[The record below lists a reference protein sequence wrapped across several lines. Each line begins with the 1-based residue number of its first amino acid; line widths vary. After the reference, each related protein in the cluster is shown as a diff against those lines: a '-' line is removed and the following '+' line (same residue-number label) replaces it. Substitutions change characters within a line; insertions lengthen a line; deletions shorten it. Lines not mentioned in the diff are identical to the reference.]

1 MPPPEAKAARLS
13 QAETA
18 VTSARADLVPARGRV
33 LLADDDLHVL
43 RAYGRALSSAGH
55 TVQLATNG
63 REAIELIRSN
73 TFDVIVSDISM
84 PGMDGVQL
92 LRNVRDRDFDVPV
105 ILMTASPA
113 VDTAVKAVEYGA
125 LRYLIKPLDL
135 TIFQNTVGDAIRL
148 HQLAKLKRE
157 ALSYLGRPE
166 WELAD
171 RAGLETSFERALAS
185 IWMAYQPIVSWP
197 QRRVF
202 GHEALLRTK
211 EPTMPHPGAIL
222 GAAERLSRLDDL
234 GRAIRASVA
243 GSLSQSPDS
252 GSIFVNLHSHDLLD
266 GELYSPSAPLSSFAQ
281 RVILEITERATLDE
295 VSEVGTR
302 VAKLRALGYRIAVDD
317 LGAGYAGLS
326 SFAVLEPEV
335 VKLDISLIRNV
346 HAEPTKRKLIGSMAS
361 LCREM
366 GLLVV
371 AEGVETIEER
381 NVLENLGC
389 DLLQG
394 YLFARPGKLMDG
406 VTF

>member
-13 QAETA
+13 QTETA
-18 VTSARADLVPARGRV
+18 VTSPRADLVPARGRV

-73 TFDVIVSDISM
+73 TYDVIVSDISM

-185 IWMAYQPIVSWP
+185 IWMAYQHHAASGSHP
-197 QRRVF
+197 RR
-202 GHEALLRTK
+202 RR
-211 EPTMPHPGAIL
+211 
-222 GAAERLSRLDDL
+222 AAEQVGRSRESHSSQRGGQPEPIAGLGQHFRQSALPRL
-234 GRAIRASVA
+234 A
-243 GSLSQSPDS
+243 GWGPVL
-252 GSIFVNLHSHDLLD
+252 
-266 GELYSPSAPLSSFAQ
+266 AQ
-281 RVILEITERATLDE
+281 RPAFGVCP
-295 VSEVGTR
+295 
-302 VAKLRALGYRIAVDD
+302 
-317 LGAGYAGLS
+317 AGGFGNHRTGNAG
-326 SFAVLEPEV
+326 
-335 VKLDISLIRNV
+335 
-346 HAEPTKRKLIGSMAS
+346 
-361 LCREM
+361 
-366 GLLVV
+366 
-371 AEGVETIEER
+371 
-381 NVLENLGC
+381 
-389 DLLQG
+389 
-394 YLFARPGKLMDG
+394 
-406 VTF
+406 